1 MTLAELGDRVGD
13 WLDGS
18 GPRAGIVLSSR
29 VRLAR
34 NIAGVPFPHRA
45 DDVQRQRVYRRL
57 LEAAR
62 SVPELRSAAEW
73 DFESLTPEGRRVLV
87 ERHLATA
94 RLASGMGARG
104 VLAAPGEGLAI
115 LVNEEDHLRIQSVC
129 SGLNLA
135 QSLDRAVAVDR
146 GIEGLVEFAVSEE
159 RGYLTACPTN
169 VGTGLRASV
178 LIHLPALVLA
188 GEIRKVHRAVGE
200 MGMAV
205 RGWFGE
211 GSAALGDFYQLSNQR
226 TLGRSEET
234 TTAELQ
240 RITERV
246 LDLEVAAREKL
257 AGSETRRPRV
267 LDRVFRSWGI
277 LTHARLLTADQL
289 MACASD
295 LRLGRWLGV
304 SDAVPE
310 ALLNR
315 LALLGQPAHLGLRS
329 GRSLDDDA
337 DGWARAEWVRAE
349 FAKLPAAGAS

>member
-1 MTLAELGDRVGD
+1 MTLAELGDRVAD

-18 GPRAGIVLSSR
+18 GPSAGIVLSSR

-34 NIAGVPFPHRA
+34 NLAGVPFPHRA
-45 DDVQRQRVYRRL
+45 DDVQRQRVYRQL
-57 LEAAR
+57 VEAAR
-62 SVPELRSAAEW
+62 SVEELRTAREW
-73 DFESLTPEGRRVLV
+73 DFESLAPEGRRVLV

-104 VLAAPGEGLAI
+104 VLATPGEGLAT

-129 SGLNLA
+129 SGLNLP
-135 QSLDRAVAVDR
+135 QSLERAVGVDR
-146 GIEGLVEFAVSEE
+146 GIEELVEFAVSEE

-200 MGMAV
+200 MGMTV

-226 TLGRSEET
+226 TLGRSEERT
-234 TTAELQ
+234 IEELQ

-246 LDLEVAAREKL
+246 LDLEVAARERL
-257 AGSETRRPRV
+257 GGSAARRPRV
-267 LDRVFRSWGI
+267 LDRVFRSYGI

-304 SDAVPE
+304 LEAVPE

-315 LALLGQPAHLGLRS
+315 LALLGQPAHLGLRL

-337 DGWARAEWVRAE
+337 DGWARAEWVRGE
-349 FAKLPAAGAS
+349 FAKLPAPGAS

>member
-1 MTLAELGDRVGD
+1 MNLGDLADRVGE

-18 GPRAGIVLSSR
+18 GPQAEIVLSSR
-29 VRLAR
+29 IRLAR
-34 NIAGVPFPHRA
+34 NLAGVPFPHRA

-57 LEAAR
+57 MDAAR
-62 SVPELRSAAEW
+62 RVPELRSATQW
-73 DFESLTPEGRRVLV
+73 DLESLAPEARRVLI
-87 ERHLATA
+87 ERHLATT
-94 RLASGMGARG
+94 RLASGKGARG
-104 VLAAPGEGLAI
+104 VLAAPGEGLAA
-115 LVNEEDHLRIQSVC
+115 LVNEEDHLRIQAVR

-135 QSLDRAVAVDR
+135 SSLEQAVAVDR
-146 GIEGLVEFAVSEE
+146 GVEGQVEFAASDEL
-159 RGYLTACPTN
+159 GYLTACPTN

-188 GEIRKVHRAVGE
+188 GEIRKIHRAVGE

-226 TLGRSEET
+226 TLGRSEEKT
-234 TTAELQ
+234 VEDLARVT
-240 RITERV
+240 RRV
-246 LDLEVAAREKL
+246 LDLEIAAREKV
-257 AGSETRRPRV
+257 AGSPARRPRMI
-267 LDRVFRSWGI
+267 DRVFRSYGI
-277 LTHARLLTADQL
+277 LTHARLLTVEQL

-304 SDAVPE
+304 LESVPE

-315 LALLGQPAHLGLRS
+315 LALLGQPAHLGLRF
-329 GRSLDDDA
+329 GETLEDDT
-337 DGWARAEWVRAE
+337 DGWVRAEWVRAE